1 MGTSLDKIDDMIAY
15 IESPEYLRM
24 IASAQGESA
33 TALLGTDAV
42 DPGPFTLPTSY
53 SEPVRVRVSAPRPA
67 FRGPNEAAR
76 DAARTIQLT
85 TRDGWWKF
93 GEALGSRAPF
103 KTYGKF
109 YGTDRINNLTGQ
121 LPAPYAEQY
130 MSERPFIDY
139 VVYSYW
145 TPIAWHVWNPGITGV
160 TAAESYWVYPQVRY
174 SVTTS
179 RHQTKIRTAL
189 VESGEDIRV

>member
-42 DPGPFTLPTSY
+42 EPGPFSVPTSD
-53 SEPVRVRVSAPRPA
+53 VRVTARVTASRPA

-76 DAARTIQLT
+76 RAARTVQLT

-93 GEALGSRAPF
+93 GECLEARTPF
-103 KTYGKF
+103 KTYGKLF
-109 YGTDRINNLTGQ
+109 GTDVPKTAPGY
-121 LPAPYAEQY
+121 LPRAYAELY
-130 MSERPFIDY
+130 ASELPFIDY
-139 VVYSYW
+139 VVYSHW

-160 TAAESYWVYPQVRY
+160 TDAESYWVFPQVRY

-179 RHQTKIRTAL
+179 RYQNKIRTAL
-189 VESGEDIRV
+189 AESGEDVRP